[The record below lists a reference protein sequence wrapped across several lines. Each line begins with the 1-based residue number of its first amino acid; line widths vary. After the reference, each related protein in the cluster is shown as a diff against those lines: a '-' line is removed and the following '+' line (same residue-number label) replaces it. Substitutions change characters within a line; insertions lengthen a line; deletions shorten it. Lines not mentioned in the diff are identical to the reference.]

1 MFMSRA
7 GIETTSGESV
17 GQSGDKGLFEWFAAP
32 KAVATD
38 LFLIEVDFA
47 AHKHLPTLIRCH
59 LPDAHHLSLGL
70 QSLAHGDDLMFDQP
84 MRAAAHARNV
94 YGNYCDVQ

>member
-1 MFMSRA
+1 MSRA

-17 GQSGDKGLFEWFAAP
+17 GQRGDKGLLEWFAAP

-47 AHKHLPTLIRCH
+47 AHKPVRPEWIDPQHMAEHFYHSSVAGPAQVNDASRGSALPIKLKVIGEAS
-59 LPDAHHLSLGL
+59 PWW
-70 QSLAHGDDLMFDQP
+70 
-84 MRAAAHARNV
+84 
-94 YGNYCDVQ
+94 

>member
-1 MFMSRA
+1 MSRA

-38 LFLIEVDFA
+38 LFVVEVDFA
-47 AHKHLPTLIRCH
+47 AHKPVRPEWIDPQHMAEH
-59 LPDAHHLSLGL
+59 FYHSSVAGSG
-70 QSLAHGDDLMFDQP
+70 AGK
-84 MRAAAHARNV
+84 
-94 YGNYCDVQ
+94 

>member
-1 MFMSRA
+1 MSRA

-38 LFLIEVDFA
+38 LFLIEIDFA
-47 AHKHLPTLIRCH
+47 AHKPVRPEWIDPQHMAEGQDRGQASNLDSVGI
-59 LPDAHHLSLGL
+59 A
-70 QSLAHGDDLMFDQP
+70 
-84 MRAAAHARNV
+84 
-94 YGNYCDVQ
+94 

>member
-1 MFMSRA
+1 MSRA
-7 GIETTSGESV
+7 GIETASGERV

-47 AHKHLPTLIRCH
+47 TICRRLCSRLFHPFSLTNSLRLA
-59 LPDAHHLSLGL
+59 DANPLSLT
-70 QSLAHGDDLMFDQP
+70 
-84 MRAAAHARNV
+84 
-94 YGNYCDVQ
+94 

>member
-17 GQSGDKGLFEWFAAP
+17 GQSGDKGLFERFAAP

-59 LPDAHHLSLGL
+59 LPDAHHLSLG
-70 QSLAHGDDLMFDQP
+70 QED
-84 MRAAAHARNV
+84 
-94 YGNYCDVQ
+94 